1 MALGRRVDGD
11 GGGRGKDGRKDRKR
25 VRESEREREVTC
37 QPSPFII
44 WTKWSPLSFSADQ
57 PKHPVVSKF

>member
-25 VRESEREREVTC
+25 VRESEGEGERSDLSA
-37 QPSPFII
+37 QPIYHLDKMVAFV
-44 WTKWSPLSFSADQ
+44 LFC
-57 PKHPVVSKF
+57 